1 MSCCCFH
8 WGSFN
13 HSASTPLLLESHSP
27 ERTAS
32 SAPPDFPPSETP
44 PPAALSPSPSAAPE
58 IGSTPGCRK
67 PPENF
72 PTAAPRAAGSWYPAT
87 PGPRTPSDG
96 CLPHPGSSWRC
107 ETLRSLGS
115 SPASLGSDPD
125 RCRCERWSAIPPL
138 QKGALFPQQTCCPGS
153 VSSSPSWSS
162 ASGYGCTGWLQFL
175 WMRCSLGSTP
185 QDTKSQFL
193 SCLLTLFLCECHTR
207 CSYVYFY
214 FLDLSSKVSSSSLL
228 SWFLPFHMFH
238 SFRLE
243 NGNFLVLPQIAS
255 CTKAL
260 YEITINM
267 QWLKYMHYV
276 QRQMQV
282 WKMDCVNTLNTPINM
297 WLYSHKS
304 QL

>member
-162 ASGYGCTGWLQFL
+162 ASGYGCTGWLQFFVNEVQSWFNTSGHKVSISLLFAHFVPL
-175 WMRCSLGSTP
+175 WMSHSV
-185 QDTKSQFL
+185 FI
-193 SCLLTLFLCECHTR
+193 CLLLFSR
-207 CSYVYFY
+207 
-214 FLDLSSKVSSSSLL
+214 
-228 SWFLPFHMFH
+228 PFF
-238 SFRLE
+238 
-243 NGNFLVLPQIAS
+243 
-255 CTKAL
+255 
-260 YEITINM
+260 
-267 QWLKYMHYV
+267 
-276 QRQMQV
+276 
-282 WKMDCVNTLNTPINM
+282 
-297 WLYSHKS
+297 
-304 QL
+304 